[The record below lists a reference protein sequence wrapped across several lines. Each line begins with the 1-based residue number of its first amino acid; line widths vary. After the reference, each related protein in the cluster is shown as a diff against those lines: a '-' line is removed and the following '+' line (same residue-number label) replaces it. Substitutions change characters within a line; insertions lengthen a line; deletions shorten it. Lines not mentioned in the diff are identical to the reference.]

1 MQATGTGTADHRQRH
16 PNNQRMATPQLVT
29 REATLSQV
37 TAIPNIRWEEVVGI
51 IHPDPSDK
59 VAWETQ
65 VLRH

>member
-1 MQATGTGTADHRQRH
+1 MQATDTGTADHHRQRH
-16 PNNQRMATPQLVT
+16 PNSHMATLQLVT
-29 REATLSQV
+29 MAATPSQV